1 MKKYFA
7 LNLQLFAAVTVT
19 TDPGMSAENKTF
31 YDMTLIDEASANLIH
46 DQFGQKRPIPKNG
59 GKTINFRKFVSLG
72 KSLTPITEGV
82 TPAGKKL
89 EATNIEATVAQ
100 YGDFVT
106 LSDMLDMTAIDPV
119 VVEAT
124 KVVGRQAGLTLDTIT
139 RNVIQGG
146 TNVFYAPKGDGTA
159 VSARSGLDA
168 TCKLTVDV
176 VKKVVAYLKKSNA
189 PKINGY
195 YVGII
200 HPFAAADLM
209 SDPEWKYPH
218 QYADPKDIYEG
229 EIGKLAGVRFVE
241 STEAKIFHAQNLAG
255 TVRNLSVNGEMTNT
269 GTVTFDGGAVAAG
282 ELADRWVLI
291 GGQRYYVGA
300 NTTTTM
306 TLYADMT
313 KTVTASV
320 SCADNTEIYPG
331 EAGAEGRDV
340 YATLVL
346 GDNAYGT
353 TSLENGG
360 LQHIVKQLGSAGT
373 SDPLNQ
379 RATAGWKA
387 DKVTVR
393 LTEAFMVRIET
404 ASTFESG
411 AN

>member
-218 QYADPKDIYEG
+218 QYQDTQNIYEG
-229 EIGKLAGVRFVE
+229 EIGAIAGVRFVE
-241 STEAKIFHAQNLAG
+241 TSEAKIF
-255 TVRNLSVNGEMTNT
+255 
-269 GTVTFDGGAVAAG
+269 DGGVFG
-282 ELADRWVLI
+282 TLI
-291 GGQRYYVGA
+291 IGDGA
-300 NTTTTM
+300 
-306 TLYADMT
+306 YG
-313 KTVTASV
+313 V
-320 SCADNTEIYPG
+320 TEITG
-331 EAGAEGRDV
+331 
-340 YATLVL
+340 
-346 GDNAYGT
+346 
-353 TSLENGG
+353 GG
-360 LQHIVKQLGSAGT
+360 LETIVKQLGSAG
-373 SDPLNQ
+373 SADPLNQ
-379 RATAGWKA
+379 RSTVGWKA
-387 DKVTVR
+387 TKVAEILV
-393 LTEAFMVRIET
+393 EAYMARIEHKT
-404 ASTFESG
+404 SFTTGVE